1 MIPYVPAILLICHEA
16 EFSPKDLPFS
26 IIAIQYNNAG
36 KTIWQ
41 SAKDKD
47 EICRR
52 ANTRQRFLTQY
63 FTL

>member
-1 MIPYVPAILLICHEA
+1 MIL
-16 EFSPKDLPFS
+16 
-26 IIAIQYNNAG
+26 
-36 KTIWQ
+36 Q

-52 ANTRQRFLTQY
+52 ADARQRFLTQY

>member
-1 MIPYVPAILLICHEA
+1 MIPYVPAILLIYHKA

-52 ANTRQRFLTQY
+52 ANAR
-63 FTL
+63 